1 MTVTQPKQD
10 TTGSTRPGRP
20 AASSTGAPTESGPF
34 AGESREHVAAR
45 YVWAVTRVALG
56 FIFLWAFLDKLIGLD
71 HATPSAKS
79 WLNGGS
85 PTSGYLSGVD
95 GPFAGVFNRLAGQ
108 TWADWL
114 FMIALL
120 AIGVALIVGIGM
132 RIAAV
137 SGGLLLVFMWAASLP
152 IATNPFLD
160 DHLVYVLVLAG
171 LALGHAGNTLGLGQR
186 WSQLP
191 IVKRYPVL
199 I

>member
-1 MTVTQPKQD
+1 VA
-10 TTGSTRPGRP
+10 TTT
-20 AASSTGAPTESGPF
+20 ASAGNGPF

-45 YVWAVTRVALG
+45 YVWAATRVALG
-56 FIFLWAFLDKLIGLD
+56 FIFLWAFIDKLVGLD
-71 HATPSAKS
+71 HATTSAKS

-85 PTSGYLSGVD
+85 PTNGFLSGVD
-95 GPFAGVFNRLAGQ
+95 GPFAGIFNRMAGQ

-120 AIGVALIVGIGM
+120 AIGVALIAGIGM

-160 DHLVYVLVLAG
+160 DHLVYALVLAG
-171 LALGHAGNTLGLGQR
+171 LALGHAGNTLGLGHR
-186 WSQLP
+186 WSELP
-191 IVKRYPVL
+191 IVERYPVL

>member
-1 MTVTQPKQD
+1 MTITQPKPD
-10 TTGSTRPGRP
+10 STGSLRP
-20 AASSTGAPTESGPF
+20 ARRPAPAPRSSAAGPF
-34 AGESREHVAAR
+34 NGESREHVAAR
-45 YVWAVTRVALG
+45 YVWAATRIALG

-71 HATPSAKS
+71 HATPSARS

-85 PTSGYLSGVD
+85 PTNGFLSGVE
-95 GPFAGVFNRLAGQ
+95 GPFAGVFNAIAGA

-120 AIGVALIVGIGM
+120 AIGVALIAGIGM

-160 DHLVYVLVLAG
+160 DHLVYALVLAG
-171 LALGHAGNTLGLGQR
+171 LALSHAGNTLGLGHR

-191 IVKRYPVL
+191 LVERNPVL

>member
-1 MTVTQPKQD
+1 VTLTQPKPDAAQ
-10 TTGSTRPGRP
+10 SLRP
-20 AASSTGAPTESGPF
+20 ARKPATATATSASGPF
-34 AGESREHVAAR
+34 TSESREHVAGR
-45 YVWAVTRVALG
+45 YVWAVTRIALG

-71 HATPSAKS
+71 HATPSARS

-85 PTSGYLSGVD
+85 PTNGFLSGVE
-95 GPFAGVFNRLAGQ
+95 GPFAGVFNAMAGA

-120 AIGVALIVGIGM
+120 AIGLALALGIGM

-152 IATNPFLD
+152 ITTNPFLD
-160 DHLVYVLVLAG
+160 DHLVYAMVLVG
-171 LALGHAGNTLGLGQR
+171 LALSHAGDTVGFGHR
-186 WSQLP
+186 WSQMD
-191 IVKRYPVL
+191 IVKRFPVL